1 MEAAFFCASD
11 DLTPLL
17 EPDVH
22 PLTQLAQLTERRWD
36 LLVLTRAGCAA
47 LAAGAVACGCGT
59 LLLPGDRG
67 APAALGRIR
76 AERVVGYGL
85 SPPGQPDIF
94 QSERKRRGAVRAAGA
109 DAAGRRHGGGAG
121 AAAAVAE
128 AAAGGCAGGTGYAA
142 AAAVRAVLSPGRAEG
157 RPARHA
163 EGQPSASSAEGCP
176 VFA

>member
-85 SPPGQPDIF
+85 SPRDSLTF
-94 QSERKRRGAVRAAGA
+94 SSLSENGAVLCVQRALTRP
-109 DAAGRRHGGGAG
+109 D
-121 AAAAVAE
+121 
-128 AAAGGCAGGTGYAA
+128 GGTVEEQELPLPSLKLPPEDAL
-142 AAAVRAVLSPGRAEG
+142 AVLGMRLLL
-157 RPARHA
+157 R
-163 EGQPSASSAEGCP
+163 
-176 VFA
+176 